1 MNHLNEKSVPGSLN
15 FLEALISCRSIS
27 NGAPLWQRFLCAAW
41 AVGSATTTNEHFFH
55 SAWRW
60 WCGHVLLQGEVTS
73 VFLALDTPYLSSLF
87 VGPCSFLSFSFFSRP
102 SPITSSYTLSQLIAH
117 GLSPTAPVLRS
128 VERYFL
134 KASSF
139 HTLYLIQKITATS
152 YYVLVV
158 HLHLAKHP
166 RSTSEKPKIWTSPL
180 SPS

>member
-1 MNHLNEKSVPGSLN
+1 MELLSGSASSALRGLWEAPPQRMNISSTLLEGDDVDMYYSKARWPASSWHWIHPICHHYLSVP
-15 FLEALISCRSIS
+15 
-27 NGAPLWQRFLCAAW
+27 
-41 AVGSATTTNEHFFH
+41 AVFS
-55 SAWRW
+55 
-60 WCGHVLLQGEVTS
+60 S
-73 VFLALDTPYLSSLF
+73 V
-87 VGPCSFLSFSFFSRP
+87 SFFSRL

-117 GLSPTAPVLRS
+117 GLSPTAPVLLS